1 MQQGFTKKRIVISV
15 LILAVLVAVL
25 IQTNAVSWE
34 SVFQSLRGI
43 GIQNLLLALCMS
55 VSQYLCIAIRFVV
68 LLPKASA
75 SVLRRQICRIYTN
88 GQLLNHLV
96 PARAGD
102 LYKVIALKSAS
113 ADPNFSSAYV
123 VSALIIERIIST
135 AVLVVLILVL
145 VDWSTLK
152 IADLSF
158 PDRSEQLKTV
168 FLAVL
173 VVGVVLY
180 FVQKKS
186 KKLHDWLVE
195 LKRSFFTILNLRRFL
210 LIVGFSVV
218 MWIFEVLSMKFV
230 AAPLGI
236 DLQLGQ
242 GLFVLFLLNVGIA
255 VPVTLGNIGTYEA
268 ALVVGLTLWGVGTN
282 EAIAIALSH
291 HFVQVLS
298 LIILSAS
305 FNTLVYLFRGQKN
318 RGQYTF

>member
-1 MQQGFTKKRIVISV
+1 MQQRLTKKRIVVSV
-15 LILAVLVAVL
+15 LIVAVLVAVV
-25 IQTNAVSWE
+25 IQSNAVSWG
-34 SVFQSLRGI
+34 SVTQSLRGI

-55 VSQYLCIAIRFVV
+55 LSQYLCIAIRFVV

-113 ADPNFSSAYV
+113 SDPNFSSAYV

-135 AVLVVLILVL
+135 VILVVLILIF
-145 VDWSTLK
+145 VDWSALK
-152 IADLSF
+152 IADFSF
-158 PDRSEQLKTV
+158 ADRFGQMKTV
-168 FLAVL
+168 FLVVL
-173 VVGVVLY
+173 ACGVVL
-180 FVQKKS
+180 FFLQKQF

-218 MWIFEVLSMKFV
+218 MWTFEVLSMKFV

-282 EAIAIALSH
+282 EAIAVALSH
-291 HFVQVLS
+291 HFVQVSS
-298 LIILSAS
+298 LIVLSAS
-305 FNTLVYLFRGQKN
+305 FNTLVYLFKGEKN

>member
-1 MQQGFTKKRIVISV
+1 MLIVV
-15 LILAVLVAVL
+15 VLVAVL
-25 IQTNAVSWE
+25 IKSNAVSWE
-34 SVFQSLRGI
+34 NVFQSLRGI

-55 VSQYLCIAIRFVV
+55 LSQYLCIAVRFVV

-75 SVLRRQICRIYTN
+75 SVLRRHICRIYTN

-113 ADPNFSSAYV
+113 TDPNFSSAYV

-135 AVLVVLILVL
+135 VILVVLILVL

-152 IADLSF
+152 IVDLSF
-158 PDRSEQLKTV
+158 SDRSEQLKTM
-168 FLAVL
+168 FVL
-173 VVGVVLY
+173 VLLLGVILY
-180 FVQKKS
+180 FIQRKS

-210 LIVGFSVV
+210 LILGFSVV
-218 MWIFEVLSMKFV
+218 MWTFEVLSMKFV

-298 LIILSAS
+298 LIILSVS
-305 FNTLVYLFRGQKN
+305 FNTVVYFFKGEKTGAVYR
-318 RGQYTF
+318 